1 MLFKVIYMSR
11 VVRKPFG
18 EFPTRPNTNRAV
30 QSQQMA
36 RGFRKGIVQSMK
48 QNKALI
54 SCTCIEF
61 VQLICYFRIHKMQV
75 FSLFLKKGFT
85 LYILR

>member
-1 MLFKVIYMSR
+1 MHLINIDHKSLDNEELVEQLTFMLFKVIYMSR

-36 RGFRKGIVQSMK
+36 RVLIFIKYRDCTINEAEQGAD
-48 QNKALI
+48 ALHR
-54 SCTCIEF
+54 
-61 VQLICYFRIHKMQV
+61 Y
-75 FSLFLKKGFT
+75 
-85 LYILR
+85 